1 FPIKNEGKVF
11 KFKMSIFIIYFSLI
25 IFLSTDDKLQTIY
38 LKYNTSRLNLIV
50 LIFATFFIALRTKAI
65 YLDKILLFMTMRS
78 TLLLIPYYYTNNT
91 YGYWGNYLVTLVS
104 ILTYLLVI
112 NLKISNRYKFLNI
125 LFRFIGV
132 SLTIQLIY
140 NSVNLLIKY
149 GVIYKHLIKLPIG
162 NSNFIA
168 AFLLPC
174 CTFNIVKLNK
184 SWKDIFFICFFLFG
198 IFLTFSKGAIIS
210 LLIVLLIKVILN
222 AFENKKIIIKSFK
235 WYLKNISIIIVIV
248 IFLINVMNTRIGME
262 IYINTIDKI
271 INISNLSLNDYTSGR
286 IAVYKMNLN
295 RFFKHI
301 FLGDGTGFKE
311 NFSNEIEIKDGR
323 AHNWIIELL
332 VQSGVIGFL
341 LFIIPIFTI
350 LRRTYKTKNY
360 ATYQIQTFFAI
371 LSILIHGLVEPNL
384 FSLNFD
390 VLFWTI
396 LGISETENKY
406 YYNNILK

>member
-1 FPIKNEGKVF
+1 MNNDIFPIKNEGKVF

-235 WYLKNISIIIVIV
+235 WY
-248 IFLINVMNTRIGME
+248 
-262 IYINTIDKI
+262 
-271 INISNLSLNDYTSGR
+271 
-286 IAVYKMNLN
+286 
-295 RFFKHI
+295 
-301 FLGDGTGFKE
+301 
-311 NFSNEIEIKDGR
+311 
-323 AHNWIIELL
+323 
-332 VQSGVIGFL
+332 
-341 LFIIPIFTI
+341 
-350 LRRTYKTKNY
+350 
-360 ATYQIQTFFAI
+360 
-371 LSILIHGLVEPNL
+371 
-384 FSLNFD
+384 
-390 VLFWTI
+390 
-396 LGISETENKY
+396 
-406 YYNNILK
+406 